1 MKIKL
6 EKIRFSPFENKK
18 KNPILFKN
26 IFFMQKK
33 FIETSLSGAKMKLKV
48 EKVNEMKIIGLEK
61 EF

>member
-1 MKIKL
+1 
-6 EKIRFSPFENKK
+6 
-18 KNPILFKN
+18 
-26 IFFMQKK
+26 MQKK